1 MIGTKT
7 MIGTSV
13 VTSKVD
19 KKTHRANGPTSGPVW
34 LVYVNLLCAEG
45 ICFAAKPNVQGFC
58 RKNQTACRSS
68 NRVLIFSNSAILLPL
83 RE

>member
-34 LVYVNLLCAEG
+34 LVKQAIEALKIPVTRLMSVNAIYRQLCRRAS
-45 ICFAAKPNVQGFC
+45 
-58 RKNQTACRSS
+58 T
-68 NRVLIFSNSAILLPL
+68 NSAHRAGERRDALKC
-83 RE
+83 

>member
-34 LVYVNLLCAEG
+34 LVE
-45 ICFAAKPNVQGFC
+45 Q
-58 RKNQTACRSS
+58 
-68 NRVLIFSNSAILLPL
+68 AIALKIPVTRLMSVKAMFHQLTPG
-83 RE
+83 